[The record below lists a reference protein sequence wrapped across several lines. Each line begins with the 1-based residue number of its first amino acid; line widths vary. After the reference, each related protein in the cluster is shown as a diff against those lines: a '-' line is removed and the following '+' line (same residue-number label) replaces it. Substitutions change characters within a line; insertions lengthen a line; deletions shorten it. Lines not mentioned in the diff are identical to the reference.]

1 MCHCAAKSDS
11 LFVRPLQAT
20 WPRLTHFLCSVLF
33 LFRPNICL
41 SFLCFMHLL
50 PFKQMN
56 PYTIRVR
63 CRNREGCYNWTQNI
77 LTGWDP
83 ACIQQWGDREQC
95 CRRWKHVCRHA
106 DGSINKQPLRDP
118 ESQCKEH
125 GFESNKKAAL
135 WGISSHA
142 VFGVILFPHFQ
153 KEKKKKKIQAVYCF
167 GLGHICRHS

>member
-1 MCHCAAKSDS
+1 MCHSAAKSDS

-20 WPRLTHFLCSVLF
+20 WPRLTHFFGSMLF
-33 LFRPNICL
+33 LFRSNICL
-41 SFLCFMHLL
+41 SLLCFMHLL
-50 PFKQMN
+50 TFKQMN
-56 PYTIRVR
+56 SCTSESGA
-63 CRNREGCYNWTQNI
+63 EGCYNWTQTI

-83 ACIQQWGDREQC
+83 ACMQQWGDREPC

-135 WGISSHA
+135 WGVPSCA
-142 VFGVILFPHFQ
+142 VFGVTFFSFS
-153 KEKKKKKIQAVYCF
+153 KKI
-167 GLGHICRHS
+167 